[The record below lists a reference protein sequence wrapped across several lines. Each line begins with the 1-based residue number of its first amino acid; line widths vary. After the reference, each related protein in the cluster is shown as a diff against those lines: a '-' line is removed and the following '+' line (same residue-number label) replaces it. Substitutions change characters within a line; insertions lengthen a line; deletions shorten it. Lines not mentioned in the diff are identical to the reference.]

1 MKNRKLLTNMTIA
14 LALVLATF
22 LKSAPQGYAQ
32 TDQDWSDPVNL
43 SFSGSATNPVMV
55 IDLRGT
61 IHAIWVDGVDGYKY
75 AQSPDG
81 GVAWSEPRTVKF
93 PFGSK
98 DPSPFLLAD
107 SNGSI
112 HIFWISGDQS
122 LYYGQ
127 ATPVDFPE
135 PGNWK
140 TTSRLARDVLAFD
153 VTLDSAGALH
163 LAYVRKSTT
172 DANPAGVYY
181 RQSIIGGGF
190 WSESRRLYE
199 TEYFRSA
206 KQSDVYVRVSAS
218 NTRRN
223 QKVFVTW
230 DNRAQKRV
238 FMAASN
244 DAGQTWGDPQ
254 QIQGPEDTGGIDAPF
269 NLTVAAFGNNVLL
282 VWQAGEP
289 GSSKCTVYSQWSDN
303 GGVNWGD
310 IVAVLGGRS
319 ECPLSTKIIGRD
331 ENYASVLLIGQVS
344 PIMVAWDGAE
354 WSDPQTQTQLPSFS
368 NPLTFDAILL
378 GCRFDLIQND
388 HLYVAGCDQGRG
400 KDVWFLS
407 RPLTPV
413 KDWFAPSV
421 FWGEPDAL
429 TVKSENPERI
439 SNFHAAPDSEGN
451 IHAVW
456 VQSPVSVGSASSM
469 AIKYARWNGRL
480 WTTPESVITSLS
492 GKPLQV
498 MAAADPLQRLLLTW
512 IDGYNGDLVF
522 SWANLER
529 ANLVSEWVGAT
540 GLPIPS
546 RLINAAD
553 VVVDGAGRI
562 FTVYVVPVNEERG
575 IYITQSRDNGS
586 TWSVP
591 VRVFDAV
598 EAGWERIEQP
608 KIVLDSR
615 GVLHLVF
622 VRAAIRLGQPEGL
635 YYSRSEDGG
644 FTWSDAQLL
653 TEGRIQWVEAASY
666 GEQTVHV
673 VWQEFDGLVFANVS
687 QVSEDGGVS
696 WGKQNSITGVNETS
710 TLVSLASN
718 GNGLLHFIQMV
729 RKSSDEEYNRKSLV
743 LQDWEWDGTT
753 WNLELTKDVV
763 LKGAG
768 IDYSLFASVTST
780 GFLGVFI
787 PVEYTDPA
795 GIVKSEILTYSR
807 FIEGAGS
814 DGQAEVPIVPTPITE
829 SGAVDVSA
837 LQPTPTP
844 DFSILYNDN
853 VSTSPL
859 QRNAAGLVLIGVG
872 VLVTLFLVFWRRP
885 LKREQ

>member
-1 MKNRKLLTNMTIA
+1 MKRRKLLTNMTIA

-32 TDQDWSDPVNL
+32 TDQDWSAPVNL
-43 SFSGSATNPVMV
+43 SFSGAATNPVMV

-61 IHAIWVDGVDGYKY
+61 IHAIWVDDVDGYKY
-75 AQSPDG
+75 AQSADG
-81 GVAWSEPRTVKF
+81 GITWSEPRTVKF
-93 PFGSK
+93 PFGPK
-98 DPSPFLLAD
+98 EPPPFLLAD

-112 HIFWISGDQS
+112 HIFWISSDQS
-122 LYYGQ
+122 LFYGQ
-127 ATPVDFPE
+127 ATPIDFPE

-140 TTSRLARDVLAFD
+140 TTSRLARGVMTFD
-153 VTLDSAGALH
+153 VTLDAAGAIH
-163 LAYVRKSTT
+163 LVYVRNSTT
-172 DANPAGVYY
+172 DANPAGIYY

-206 KQSDVYVRVSAS
+206 KQSDVYVRVSTS
-218 NTRRN
+218 NTRRD

-238 FMAASN
+238 YLATSN
-244 DAGQTWGDPQ
+244 DSGQSWGEPQ
-254 QIQGPEDTGGIDAPF
+254 QIQGPEDTGGINAPF
-269 NLTVAAFGNNVLL
+269 NLTVAAFGDNVLL
-282 VWQAGEP
+282 IWQVGDP
-289 GSSKCTVYSQWSDN
+289 GSSKCTVYSQWSGN
-303 GGVNWGD
+303 GGVDWD
-310 IVAVLGGRS
+310 DVVAVLGGRS
-319 ECPLSTKIIGRD
+319 ECPLSTRIIGRD
-331 ENYASVLLIGQVS
+331 ENYISVLLVGQVS
-344 PIMVAWDGAE
+344 PIMVAWNGTK

-388 HLYVAGCDQGRG
+388 RLYVAGCDQGRG

-413 KDWFAPSV
+413 KDWFSPSV
-421 FWGEPDAL
+421 FWGEADVL

-439 SNFHAAPDSEGN
+439 SNFNAAPDGQGN

-456 VQSPVSVGSASSM
+456 VQSPASIGSASGM
-469 AIKYARWNGRL
+469 AIKYARWNGRQ

-492 GKPLQV
+492 GEPLQV
-498 MAAADPLQRLLLTW
+498 VVAADPLQRLLLTW
-512 IDGYNGDLVF
+512 IDGHNGDLVF

-529 ANLVSEWVGAT
+529 ANLVSEWVNVT

-546 RLINAAD
+546 RLVNSAD
-553 VVVDGAGRI
+553 IVVDGAGRI

-575 IYITQSRDNGS
+575 IYVTQSMDNGN
-586 TWSVP
+586 TWSAP

-608 KIVLDSR
+608 RIVLDSK
-615 GVLHLVF
+615 GVLHVVF
-622 VRAAIRLGQPEGL
+622 VRASIRLGQPEGL

-644 FTWSDAQLL
+644 TTWNEAQLL
-653 TEGRIQWVEAASY
+653 AEGGIQWVETASY
-666 GEQTVHV
+666 AEQTIHV

-687 QVSEDGGVS
+687 QISLDGGIS
-696 WGKQNSITGVNETS
+696 WGKQNNITGVNETS

-718 GNGLLHFIQMV
+718 GNGLLHFIQLV
-729 RKSSDEEYNRKSLV
+729 RKDNSEEYNRKSLV
-743 LQDWEWDGTT
+743 LQDWEWDGTA
-753 WNLELTKDVV
+753 WNLELAKDVT
-763 LKGAG
+763 LKGG
-768 IDYSLFASVTST
+768 GVGYSLFAGMTST

-787 PVEYTDPA
+787 PIEYTNPD
-795 GIVKSEILTYSR
+795 GMVKSEILTYSR
-807 FIEGAGS
+807 FIEGVGS
-814 DGQAEVPIVPTPITE
+814 VQQAEVPLVPTSIAE
-829 SGAVDVSA
+829 AGAVDVSA
-837 LQPTPTP
+837 LQFTPTP

-859 QRNAAGLVLIGVG
+859 QRNAAGLALIGVG
-872 VLVTLFLVFWRRP
+872 IIVTLFLLFWRRP
-885 LKREQ
+885 VKREQ